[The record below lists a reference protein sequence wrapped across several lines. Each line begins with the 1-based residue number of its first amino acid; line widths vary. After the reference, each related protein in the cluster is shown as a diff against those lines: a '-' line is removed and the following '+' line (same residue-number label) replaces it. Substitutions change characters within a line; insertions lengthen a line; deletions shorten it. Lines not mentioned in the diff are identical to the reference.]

1 MTGIVHELLTKPLL
15 TQSASFCEIFILF
28 LETNFSDQSILRKRE
43 EMKKMTLGAFEELV
57 LLTVG
62 VLKDNAYGVTIR
74 EELEE
79 NLKKDISLG
88 ALYAALQR
96 LEDKGWVD
104 SRVGGITEKQGG
116 RRKQYYDITEAGVR
130 ALHEVRSLRNEL
142 FDRLPLP
149 KVKFLDL

>member
-1 MTGIVHELLTKPLL
+1 
-15 TQSASFCEIFILF
+15 
-28 LETNFSDQSILRKRE
+28 
-43 EMKKMTLGAFEELV
+43 MKKMTLGAFEELV

-62 VLKDNAYGVTIR
+62 VLQDNAYGVTIR
-74 EELEE
+74 EELED
-79 NLKKDISLG
+79 NLKKSISLG

-130 ALHEVRSLRNEL
+130 ALHEVKSMRNEL